1 MDYEWDEAKRRAN
14 IAKHGIDFAL
24 VEGFDFETALVTV
37 DDRFD
42 YGERR
47 EIALGL
53 IGSRVHVLVFHR
65 RGTAAIRVI
74 SLRKAN
80 AREVKRYESKE
91 T

>member
-14 IAKHGIDFAL
+14 IAKHGVDFGT
-24 VEGFDFETALVTV
+24 VEDFDFETALVTV
-37 DDRFD
+37 DDRYE

-53 IGSRVHVLVFHR
+53 IGGRVHVLIFHR
-65 RGTAAIRVI
+65 RGTTIRVI

-80 AREVKRYESKE
+80 AREAGTYESKE